1 MLDLTLIENTIQELE
16 NSDTTFNNCEKLAS
30 LYIVR
35 EHQKNENLKVVEKS
49 EKEVMDEL
57 NDILPSYS
65 MYCNKK
71 RDYQMNK
78 LGADVVLSS
87 LKSVC
92 REICEFIHILYSS
105 TDMPEERD
113 IIVET
118 LSNIQF

>member
-1 MLDLTLIENTIQELE
+1 MLDLALIENTIQELE

-35 EHQKNENLKVVEKS
+35 EHLQDANLTVVNKS
-49 EKEVMDEL
+49 EKEIIDEL

-65 MYCNKK
+65 MYCKKK
-71 RDYQMNK
+71 REYQMNK
-78 LGADVVLSS
+78 LGADVVLQS
-87 LKSVC
+87 LQEIC
-92 REICEFIHILYSS
+92 REILEFIHTLYSG
-105 TDMPEERD
+105 TDMPEERH